1 MPWSITT
8 IASLGLDTKV
18 VPTFRPDKGLLV
30 DIPEYF
36 NSWVDRLAE
45 TCGAT
50 IESLDDFL
58 SAMKSRHD
66 FFHKIGGRLRPRY
79 RAVFLRGNG

>member
-1 MPWSITT
+1 MVGTT
-8 IASLGLDTKV
+8 DDPTDALEHHKSIASLGLDTKV

-45 TCGAT
+45 TCARRSNRWT
-50 IESLDDFL
+50 IFC
-58 SAMKSRHD
+58 
-66 FFHKIGGRLRPRY
+66 RL
-79 RAVFLRGNG
+79 